1 MDEKDGRIKI
11 INEVLN
17 GIKVI
22 SYLKIQTTIYPLS
35 IIYVYFKA
43 FAIITHP
50 ETFCGL
56 TGFKALCLGRIFP
69 GKD

>member
-22 SYLKIQTTIYPLS
+22 Y
-35 IIYVYFKA
+35 IIYNNIYIN
-43 FAIITHP
+43 IIINVDVEST
-50 ETFCGL
+50 L
-56 TGFKALCLGRIFP
+56 A
-69 GKD
+69 